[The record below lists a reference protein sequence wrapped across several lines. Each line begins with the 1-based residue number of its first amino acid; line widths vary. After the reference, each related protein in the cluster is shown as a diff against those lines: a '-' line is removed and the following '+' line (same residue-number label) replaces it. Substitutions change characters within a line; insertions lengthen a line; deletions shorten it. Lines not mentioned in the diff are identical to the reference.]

1 MLLYFFIRLN
11 ALKISPTQ
19 STTEVASVIPIHS
32 PQVSGTVLKT
42 EPPKLTTSTCPTII
56 AIPTVR
62 NPSLLNIFLKA
73 ESFVPN
79 VFALNMFQ
87 NCNITNTVKKIVR
100 LRNPSGVP
108 ASMPPA

>member
-1 MLLYFFIRLN
+1 M
-11 ALKISPTQ
+11 
-19 STTEVASVIPIHS
+19 IPIHS

-42 EPPKLTTSTCPTII
+42 DPPKLTTSTCPTII

-62 NPSLLNIFLKA
+62 KPSLLNIFLKA